1 MSRKKV
7 IISVIVVVI
16 LLGVTYGVAYT
27 HGLRTAGN
35 VDRILAEMLAINPEA
50 SDHRLVQ
57 GAVIANIVKNIDDPD
72 LNEIYEE
79 LMTDFLRY
87 IEENWVS
94 KESQPN
100 G

>member
-7 IISVIVVVI
+7 IISIIVVA
-16 LLGVTYGVAYT
+16 LLLIGAYGIAYA

-57 GAVIANIVKNIDDPD
+57 GAVISNIVKNIDEPELD
-72 LNEIYEE
+72 EIYEE

-87 IEENWVS
+87 VEENWVP
-94 KESQPN
+94 KELLP
-100 G
+100 

>member
-7 IISVIVVVI
+7 IISVIVVVV
-16 LLGVTYGVAYT
+16 LLIGIYGVAYT
-27 HGLRTAGN
+27 HGLRTAGE

-50 SDHRLVQ
+50 SDPRLVQ
-57 GAVIANIVKNIDDPD
+57 GAFIANIVKNIDHPD

-87 IEENWVS
+87 IEENWVP
-94 KESQPN
+94 KESQPD